1 MEGKAAFDLVRAM
14 GSQMR
19 FNGILLRL
27 LIAKGVLNDAQ
38 ARGLIEDVKATLP
51 DDSPFH
57 QLYDELLREFP

>member
-1 MEGKAAFDLVRAM
+1 MDSKAAFDIVRAM

-51 DDSPFH
+51 EDSPFH
-57 QLYDELLREFP
+57 PLYDELLREFP